1 MRFYDRI
8 NELKLLSDV
17 ELLSHQEAQMTVLIG
32 RRRIGKTE
40 LTLKSGERLTLL
52 YFFVARKSEALL
64 CDDFRA
70 VIEETLQVPIGRY
83 TSFSKL
89 FHHVMELSKTRAF
102 TLIIDEFQD
111 FGRVNSS
118 IFSELQREWDL
129 NKGGSHLNLIVS
141 GSIYSMMHKL
151 FEDSKEPLF
160 SRAGRI
166 INLQPFT
173 TDTLKEILR
182 DFNPSYTAE
191 DLLALFTVSGGVAW
205 YISLLMDYKRTVR
218 KSIYSM
224 LTEVNSP
231 FINEGKNVLI
241 EEFGADY
248 SIYFSILI
256 CISEGQLTRKE
267 IENKIGMEASGI
279 GSYLERLEKYY
290 GLIERH
296 QPIFAKSNSRKVRY
310 TLCDN
315 FLTLW
320 FRFFFKYQ
328 AFVENGALKQLARL
342 IERDINMLEDFI
354 LERYFERKLRETGDY
369 TRIGR
374 YWDRK
379 GENEI
384 DLIAVNE
391 IDKVAWV
398 YEVKRNAN
406 KYDEAIL
413 RAKVDNLLQ
422 NCSELRSYKLSLGC
436 LSLDDM

>member
-1 MRFYDRI
+1 MRFYDRTK
-8 NELKLLSDV
+8 ELALLAEIEQKSR
-17 ELLSHQEAQMTVLIG
+17 QGAQMTVLIG

-40 LTLKSGERLTLL
+40 LALKSGEALATL

-64 CDDFRA
+64 CDDFTA
-70 VIEETLQVPIGRY
+70 ETEDKLHVPIGRY
-83 TSFSKL
+83 TSFAKL
-89 FHHVMELSKTRAF
+89 FHHLMELSKTKAF
-102 TLIIDEFQD
+102 TLVIDEFQE
-111 FGRVNSS
+111 FGRVNPS

-129 NKGGSHLNLIVS
+129 NKTSSHLNLIVC
-141 GSIYSMMHKL
+141 GSIYSLMHKL

-173 TDTLKEILR
+173 TITLKEILADHR
-182 DFNPSYTAE
+182 QAFLPE

-205 YISLLMDYKRTVR
+205 YTSWLMDNGKTTRR
-218 KSIYSM
+218 KIYHA
-224 LTEVNSP
+224 LTEENSP

-248 SIYFSILI
+248 ATYFSILI
-256 CISEGQLTRKE
+256 CISEGQFTRRE
-267 IENKIGMEASGI
+267 IENRINMGGSGI
-279 GSYLERLEKYY
+279 GSYLDRLENYY
-290 GLIERH
+290 GLIERR

-310 TLCDN
+310 TLRDN

-328 AFVENGALKQLARL
+328 AFVENGALRQLARL
-342 IERDINMLEDFI
+342 IDRDINTVEGFM

-369 TRIGR
+369 TRIGK

-391 IDKVAWV
+391 IDKTAYV
-398 YEVKRNAN
+398 YEIKRNAG
-406 KYDEAIL
+406 KYDEAAL
-413 RAKVDNLLQ
+413 RIKVSHLLQ
-422 NCSELRSYKLSLGC
+422 DCPEMRPLHIIPGC
-436 LSLDDM
+436 LSMDDM

>member
-1 MRFYDRI
+1 
-8 NELKLLSDV
+8 
-17 ELLSHQEAQMTVLIG
+17 
-32 RRRIGKTE
+32 
-40 LTLKSGERLTLL
+40 
-52 YFFVARKSEALL
+52 
-64 CDDFRA
+64 
-70 VIEETLQVPIGRY
+70 
-83 TSFSKL
+83 
-89 FHHVMELSKTRAF
+89 
-102 TLIIDEFQD
+102 
-111 FGRVNSS
+111 
-118 IFSELQREWDL
+118 
-129 NKGGSHLNLIVS
+129 
-141 GSIYSMMHKL
+141 
-151 FEDSKEPLF
+151 
-160 SRAGRI
+160 
-166 INLQPFT
+166 
-173 TDTLKEILR
+173 
-182 DFNPSYTAE
+182 
-191 DLLALFTVSGGVAW
+191 
-205 YISLLMDYKRTVR
+205 MDNKRTVR
-218 KSIYSM
+218 KTIYSM

-267 IENKIGMEASGI
+267 IENKIGMEGSGI

-342 IERDINMLEDFI
+342 IERDINILEGFM

-369 TRIGR
+369 TRIGK

-422 NCSELRSYKLSLGC
+422 NCSELRSYKLILVVY
-436 LSLDDM
+436 LLDDM